1 MESSCRSN
9 VIRNKFRQPRRAEFA
24 ALAWMLVALCAV
36 LGTGCSRLSGDH
48 ESEEV
53 DEQEVTME
61 QLMNESNDSPKS
73 KRSNAANKP
82 PMVSSQV
89 VADDSARKPTVAEQ
103 VPSTTSAARERA
115 IPAANSAS
123 TNPFTK
129 ARRAGLNKRSRVPT
143 ADKSD
148 DIPDAVEVG
157 L

>member
-1 MESSCRSN
+1 
-9 VIRNKFRQPRRAEFA
+9 
-24 ALAWMLVALCAV
+24 
-36 LGTGCSRLSGDH
+36 
-48 ESEEV
+48 
-53 DEQEVTME
+53 
-61 QLMNESNDSPKS
+61 MNESNDSPKS

-143 ADKSD
+143 AEKSD